1 MAKERNAF
9 RAGLFIVISL
19 VLIVAIVVSIQGL
32 GQLIE
37 PRQTRLAT
45 FKLMDDLSGL
55 RVGDDVRAGGYK
67 VGEVRDIELIAA
79 NASDGGEPHLRVRFT
94 LPDRLAVR
102 EDAVVAIQGT
112 ITGTAW
118 LNFETF
124 GKGQPLPEG
133 LALAGRA
140 GAMADLLNAAR
151 GIAPQVQ
158 GALVDVRTV
167 TLPKVNNAVDRAAE
181 TAVTFKTTGER
192 TTAFIDDIRSRID
205 PVVERVYAV
214 TDPAKD
220 MMVHLRDM
228 FGESKGDFRQSMAN
242 LSGVTG
248 TVKEKLPPIL
258 AKVDGVMAQLSTT
271 IEGANGAIVDA
282 KTAMANAKDVSASV
296 KGVLVG
302 NRGKIDG
309 MIAAMKATGDNL
321 EAASVE
327 IRHSPWRLLYKPK
340 KGEVENLALYDS
352 ARQFASG
359 ANDLNDAAAALRDA
373 LNDPT
378 LNEAE
383 VRQLVERLDQ
393 TFVGF
398 KEVEEALWKK
408 VKD

>member
-1 MAKERNAF
+1 MPKERNAF

-19 VLIVAIVVSIQGL
+19 VLIVAIIVSIQGL
-32 GQLIE
+32 GKLLE

-45 FKLMDDLSGL
+45 FALTDDLGGL

-67 VGEVRDIELIAA
+67 VGEIRDIELIDAA
-79 NASDGGEPHLRVRFT
+79 GDDSAQPHLRVTFT
-94 LPDRLAVR
+94 LPQRLAVR
-102 EDAVVAIQGT
+102 EDAIVAIQGT

-124 GKGQPLPEG
+124 GEGGPLPESV
-133 LALAGRA
+133 ALAGRP
-140 GAMADLLNAAR
+140 GAMSDLMNAAR
-151 GIAPQVQ
+151 GIAPEVKA
-158 GALVDVRTV
+158 ALVDVRTV
-167 TLPKVNNAVDRAAE
+167 TLPKVNNAVDRTAE
-181 TAVTFKTTGER
+181 TVVTFKTTGER
-192 TTAFIDDIRSRID
+192 TTALVDHIRGKID
-205 PVVERVYAV
+205 PFVERIHGV
-214 TDPAKD
+214 TEPAKD

-228 FGESKGDFRQSMAN
+228 FGESKGDFRDTMAN
-242 LSGVTG
+242 ASAATG
-248 TVKEKLPPIL
+248 ALKDKLPPIL
-258 AKVDGVMAQLSTT
+258 EKADAVMAQLSTT
-271 IEGANGAIVDA
+271 IESTNGALTDVKA
-282 KTAMANAKDVSASV
+282 TMANARDISASV

-309 MIAAMKATGDNL
+309 MIAAMKSTGDNL

-340 KGEVENLALYDS
+340 KGEVENLTLYDS

-373 LNDPT
+373 LKNPELKESD
-378 LNEAE
+378 

-398 KEVEEALWKK
+398 KEVEEELWKK
-408 VKD
+408 VRD